1 MQPSLLSIKQTLSLI
16 VLLFLTAG
24 QLLSQTNYQKLGEW
38 QIDRTSSVFQNLN
51 NYHSEGNNISLI
63 GEYVSLGTTGS
74 MNIVYPP
81 SCNGSGDFFVLNLD
95 TNMTFKNCL
104 RYGGKNHVQVH
115 FANFNKWKNDTIVLV
130 GGANFFPDTAC
141 EMQSLPKGGENDIW
155 VVVSDTLG
163 NVLNERLI
171 GTSYIDYSGWRGV
184 FLKDNFTFPV
194 RFFSQFAG
202 DDLWNLPPTCVNCPS
217 NSYLINLSTFNYGLQ
232 KTGEKYVGP
241 LFINTEKFLHDS
253 VNHIIYMIS
262 MVNTTQPN
270 IMDVTQGGTGND
282 IWILKMDE
290 QLNILS
296 DYRIITPFN
305 EVSGFMTLPS
315 FLPNGNIL
323 IGGSTTSY
331 FGPGLQGI
339 PQGGNDLF
347 LYEVDTA
354 GNLIN
359 DRCYGTTLND
369 GFYGISLLKSGMIM
383 VSGSTIAGISGNK
396 TEPSRGAGD
405 AWFLF
410 LDANL
415 NIVYQKTLGGS
426 NSDRPASGPA
436 SVVQAAVHEWAD
448 GSVLVMMESE
458 SDSSGDKSIPS
469 NPDPLL
475 DDLWLVRFMP
485 GLLTGIDEVA
495 SVPTV
500 PFVFP
505 NPAMNEFEIRA
516 QNIRS
521 YSVYQL
527 DGRLITQGNVKNEDS
542 IKVSCGKWD
551 QGVYLVE
558 VIKSNGTRMVNK
570 VMKH

>member
-1 MQPSLLSIKQTLSLI
+1 MQPSLSFIKQTLSFT
-16 VLLFLTAG
+16 VLLFLSAG
-24 QLLSQTNYQKLGEW
+24 QLFSQTNYQKLGEW
-38 QIDRTSSVFQNLN
+38 QIDRTDSVSQYFSD
-51 NYHSEGNNISLI
+51 YYSEGNNILLI
-63 GEYVSLGTTGS
+63 GYYGSQGTTGS
-74 MNIVYPP
+74 MNIVYPAT
-81 SCNGSGDFFVLNLD
+81 CNIATSDFFILNLD

-104 RYGGKNHVQVH
+104 RYGGKNNVIPVSS
-115 FANFNKWKNDTIVLV
+115 NFTNRMNDTIMLV
-130 GGANFFPDTAC
+130 GRADFFPDTAC
-141 EMQSLPKGGENDIW
+141 EMQSLSHGGQTEIW

-171 GTSYIDYSGWRGV
+171 GTSGPDQTVVGGLFLENSFTLHPIFGSGW
-184 FLKDNFTFPV
+184 
-194 RFFSQFAG
+194 AG
-202 DDLWNLPPTCVNCPS
+202 DGDLWNLPPSCINCPA
-217 NSYLINLSTFNYGLQ
+217 NSFMINLSTFNYGLQ
-232 KTGEKYVGP
+232 KIGEKYVGP
-241 LFINTEKFLHDS
+241 ALLGTNYFLHDS
-253 VNHIIYMIS
+253 ISHFIYMIS

-270 IMDVTQGGTGND
+270 TMDVTQAGTGND

-296 DYRIITPFN
+296 NKRIITPFN
-305 EVSGFMTLPS
+305 EGSGLNILPS

-323 IGGSTTSY
+323 IWGSTNSY
-331 FGPGLQGI
+331 FGPGLQGT
-339 PQGGNDLF
+339 PQGGIDLF

-359 DRCYGTTLND
+359 DRCYGTAIDDYIN
-369 GFYGISLLKSGMIM
+369 GVSLLKNGMVM
-383 VSGSTIAGISGNK
+383 VSISTLAGISGNK

-405 AWFLF
+405 AWYLF
-410 LDANL
+410 LDASL

-426 NSDRPASGPA
+426 NSDRPVGSG
-436 SVVQAAVHEWAD
+436 VAAIHEWAD
-448 GSVLVMMESE
+448 GSVLVMIESA
-458 SDSSGDKSIPS
+458 SDSTGDKTIPS
-469 NPDPLL
+469 NPYPIL

-505 NPAMNEFEIRA
+505 NPATDEFEIRT

-527 DGRLITQGNVKNEDS
+527 DGRLITQGNVKNEEA
-542 IKVSCGKWD
+542 ITISCAKWN

-558 VIKSNGTRMVNK
+558 VIKSNGARLVNK
-570 VMKH
+570 VVKQ